1 MRGLDV
7 RALVHGKFNYRRIKM
22 TYEEIQDELHELVHG
37 DNVPLVSWETMAEL
51 LNGTLSND

>member
-1 MRGLDV
+1 
-7 RALVHGKFNYRRIKM
+7 M